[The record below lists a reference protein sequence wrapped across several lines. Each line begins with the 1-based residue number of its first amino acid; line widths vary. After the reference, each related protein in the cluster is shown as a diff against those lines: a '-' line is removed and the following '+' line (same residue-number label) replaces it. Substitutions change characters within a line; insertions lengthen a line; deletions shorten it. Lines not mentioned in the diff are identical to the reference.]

1 MHIPRIV
8 ENRRSNHNLYM
19 NVPSSC
25 SHCCFHRG
33 ENNPNVHQ
41 RMKESTR
48 WEIIQPHE
56 REWVHAATWNLGN
69 KGEWKKLDLKD
80 HILDEP
86 SFMNCPEEANPQRQ
100 KTDEQ
105 RSGDVG
111 RGEW

>member
-1 MHIPRIV
+1 MEETANCHP
-8 ENRRSNHNLYM
+8 Y
-19 NVPSSC
+19 
-25 SHCCFHRG
+25 
-33 ENNPNVHQ
+33 
-41 RMKESTR
+41 
-48 WEIIQPHE
+48 WWPHK

-69 KGEWKKLDLKD
+69 TAEWKKLDLKD